1 MDFIPTVLP
10 FPVFINKPGD
20 LFGWAGLILFL
31 YTILRIMGR
40 WRNQIFQYRSGKW
53 GFFLL
58 LFIATPITSLF
69 LGIQFGHG
77 AMNLGLG
84 QISTDSVIFILAAIP
99 WILAAGF
106 LGILP
111 GLFLA
116 ALSGLSLALWQTHNL
131 YTMPELVLLAL
142 FYGYAIHQNFRTP
155 FFNFL
160 RHPAG
165 SGIFFAVS
173 YAPVFIL
180 TIFLSTPGSFAVR
193 INEAL
198 TNPWPLVI
206 SRGIE
211 LVLAGILV
219 EFIFFR
225 NSKTWFKPKALVP
238 SPIEQS
244 LELKFIF
251 ATVPFLLGLLLS
263 LAISSWVMAKNIAQ
277 QIARDSL
284 SSTAQTIM
292 AELPGFLEHGQ
303 SQLDAYTNS
312 KLIVSDEEQRVNIL
326 QAYWNDSSVFQ
337 KFILVDQ
344 NGTLLEEFPAESD
357 GVNPLSGE
365 EKLSLALALQE
376 GMIVITASPDTGG
389 DCLISFP
396 SPIHNKENVII
407 GSLLGSTSYAV
418 NPELTQMFAAINTF
432 ERTGGDFLVVRGDLD
447 NIVSIYPDFMFDD
460 QQFVTSP
467 ETGYFQSSN
476 GQGRAVNVYF
486 QHSIHEDWTFIL
498 EQPNSH
504 VLSETLRIAFPLLL
518 ALFLFVLA
526 AIISLVLSLKRVSG
540 SLRYLSDETSR
551 IARGELGANVP
562 VHQVDEV
569 GQLSK
574 SFEQMR
580 SSLRLRMNELNRLL
594 KVSKGVASNLAIEKS
609 IQVVLNAMLETGASS
624 ARAVLVPEVTLD
636 FPLESQASYSEGPL
650 ADIYKYFD
658 KPIFDSMQ
666 HQELLVIPK
675 PSRMQRLSIPE
686 DLPRPTSLIA
696 HALFHEDHYFGAIWA
711 GYEQPKDFS
720 DEELR
725 YFNVLAGQA
734 ALAAANA
741 ALFCSTEVARQ
752 RLEAVLSSAPEPV
765 MVFNENYQ
773 LLLINS
779 AARGLEFLINSSSPG
794 AKIEMVINNREL
806 IALIK
811 RPDDLG
817 TYMREIHLEN
827 QKVYQAIVSPVF
839 VEKQIMGKVC
849 MLREVTEY
857 KQLEA
862 LKSEFVSTVS
872 HDLRSPLTM
881 LKGYATMLPMVGDL
895 NEQQRE
901 YLKKITTGLDGMT
914 HLVSNLLD
922 LGRIEAGVGLKL
934 ESIQPS
940 TVIEKVIKLLQ
951 PQAIQKNIQVTYI
964 SETVPGK
971 RIQADPALL
980 QQALFNLIENA
991 IRFNN
996 VGGKVEIQRSDKE
1009 KTVQI
1014 TVSDSG
1020 IGIAPIDLEDIFAK
1034 FRSTGKSDQVSN
1046 GSGLGL
1052 SIVKSIIEKHNGKV
1066 WVESHLGKGSTF
1078 FLEIPIRQED

>member
-1 MDFIPTVLP
+1 MDFIPTALP

-20 LFGWAGLILFL
+20 VFGWVGLILFL
-31 YTILRIMGR
+31 YAIVRIMGR
-40 WRNQIFQYRSGKW
+40 WRDRVFQYRSGKW
-53 GFFLL
+53 GFLL
-58 LFIATPITSLF
+58 LLVIATPFASLF
-69 LGIQFGHG
+69 LGVQFDHS
-77 AMNLGLG
+77 AIDLGLG
-84 QISTDSVIFILAAIP
+84 QISSDSTIFIFSAIP
-99 WILAAGF
+99 WILATGF

-111 GLFLA
+111 GMFLA
-116 ALSGLSLALWQTHNL
+116 AINGIFLSLWQTHNL
-131 YTMPELVLLAL
+131 YTIPEMVLLAL
-142 FYGYAIHQNFRTP
+142 LFGYAIHQNFRTP
-155 FFNFL
+155 FFGFL
-160 RHPAG
+160 RHLGG
-165 SGIFFAVS
+165 SGIFFAVCFT
-173 YAPVFIL
+173 PIFIA
-180 TIFLSTPGSFAVR
+180 TIFLSTPGSLAIR
-193 INEAL
+193 LDEAL
-198 TNPWPLVI
+198 TNPWPLTI

-211 LVLAGILV
+211 LVMAGVLV
-219 EFIFFR
+219 EFLFLR
-225 NSKTWFKPKALVP
+225 KSKTWFTPKSLVP

-244 LELKFIF
+244 LQLKFII

-263 LAISSWVMAKNIAQ
+263 LAISSWVMAKNVAH
-277 QIARDSL
+277 QIARDNL
-284 SSTAQTIM
+284 TSTAQTIM
-292 AELPGFLEHGQ
+292 VDLPGVLENGQ
-303 SQLDAYTNS
+303 NQIDAYTNS
-312 KLIVSDEEQRVNIL
+312 KLISSDEEQRVNIL
-326 QAYWNDSSVFQ
+326 EAYSNDSSLFQ
-337 KFILVDQ
+337 KFVLVDQ
-344 NGTLLEEFPAESD
+344 NGTLLAEYPVRND
-357 GVNPLSGE
+357 GEDPLSAE
-365 EKLSLALALQE
+365 EQLSLALALQE
-376 GMIVITASPDTGG
+376 GLIVITASPDPDG

-396 SPIHNKENVII
+396 SPIVNKENVII
-407 GSLLGSTSYAV
+407 GSLLGSTGYAS
-418 NPELTQMFAAINTF
+418 NPDLTQLFAAINTF
-432 ERTGGDFLVVRGDLD
+432 ERTNGNFLVVRGNLD
-447 NIVSIYPDFMFDD
+447 NITTLYPDLIFDNEPSFSAKD
-460 QQFVTSP
+460 S
-467 ETGYFQSSN
+467 GYFQASN
-476 GQGRAVNVYF
+476 IEGDLVDVLY
-486 QHSIHEDWTFIL
+486 QHSNRGDWTFIL
-498 EQPNSH
+498 QQPNLF
-504 VLSETLRIAFPLLL
+504 VLNETLRIAFPLLL
-518 ALFLFVLA
+518 ALSLFVLA

-594 KVSKGVASNLAIEKS
+594 KVSKGVASNLSIEKS
-609 IQVVLNAMLETGASS
+609 IQVILDAVLETGASS

-636 FPLESQASYSEGPL
+636 FPLESQVTYSEGPL
-650 ADIYKYFD
+650 SDLYKYFD
-658 KPIFDSMQ
+658 KPIFDAMQ
-666 HQELLVIPK
+666 HQELLAIPK

-686 DLPRPTSLIA
+686 DLPRPASLIA
-696 HALFHEDHYFGAIWA
+696 RALFHEDHYFGAIWA

-725 YFNVLAGQA
+725 FFNVLAGQA

-765 MVFNENYQ
+765 MVFNENFQ
-773 LLLINS
+773 LLLINP
-779 AARGLEFLINSSSPG
+779 AARGLEFLINPTSPG

-806 IALIK
+806 ISLIK

-881 LKGYATMLPMVGDL
+881 LKGYATMLPMVGEL

-914 HLVSNLLD
+914 HLVNNLLD

-940 TVIEKVIKLLQ
+940 AVIEKVIKLLQ
-951 PQAIQKNIQVTYI
+951 PQAIQKNIQVTYV
-964 SETVPGK
+964 SEAAPGK
-971 RIQADPALL
+971 RIQADPALF

-996 VGGKVEIQRSDKE
+996 VGGKVEITRMDAE
-1009 KTVQI
+1009 NAVQI
-1014 TVSDSG
+1014 TVIDTG
-1020 IGIAPIDLEDIFAK
+1020 IGIAPIDLEDIFGK
-1034 FRSTGKSDQVSN
+1034 FRSTKKSDQTSN

-1078 FLEIPIRQED
+1078 YLEVPIRQED